1 MYNKAYV
8 ERLKNQTKQQKR
20 CSSQVTLPKASY
32 SEVLRILTP
41 RSGLRYQVPFSAY
54 ETEAFRVTQR
64 CLSKC
69 GLWDLRLC
77 SVPALLSMHL
87 HT

>member
-1 MYNKAYV
+1 MW
-8 ERLKNQTKQQKR
+8 RDQKNQTKQQKR

-41 RSGLRYQVPFSAY
+41 RSALRYQDPFSACKA
-54 ETEAFRVTQR
+54 EAFGVTQW

-69 GLWDLRLC
+69 SLWDLRLC